1 MLNKSVISG
10 LMANMILLIMLIAG
24 SSSCVSYKNL
34 KYLNNAKNGGKLRGL
49 PKTGPLYHVKVKD
62 NLYISLITN
71 DAEVNKLFNPAHAGS
86 TQSINNEFQNPAD
99 QYVYGYE
106 VDTSGVVNLPVIGKV
121 KLVGKSLVQCENVI
135 EDTARHFVKEIT
147 AKVKLLNNRVT
158 VMGEVKNPGMYY
170 KYGPDFTVLEAI
182 GMAGSTTNYAQLD
195 SVLILRPTSYGTE
208 TYVLN
213 LKNTASL
220 ASDAYFLQPN
230 DVILIQPNKNKNLE
244 LRLPI
249 YTLTIAGIS
258 AILILITI
266 LHQ

>member
-1 MLNKSVISG
+1 MLNKSTRSD
-10 LMANMILLIMLIAG
+10 LMAKMILLCVFIAG
-24 SSSCVSYKNL
+24 FSSCVSYKNL
-34 KYLNNAKNGGKLRGL
+34 KYLNNAKNEEKLRGL
-49 PKTGPLYHVKVKD
+49 PRTGPLYHVKVKD

-71 DAEVNKLFNPAHAGS
+71 DVDVNKLFNPAHAGS
-86 TQSINNEFQNPAD
+86 TQSINNEYQSAAN

-106 VDTSGVVNLPVIGKV
+106 VDTSGVVNLPMIGKV
-121 KLVGKSLVQCENVI
+121 KVVGLSLVQCEKVI

-147 AKVKLLNNRVT
+147 AKVKLLDNRVT
-158 VMGEVKNPGMYY
+158 VMGEVKSPGMYY

-182 GMAGSTTNYAQLD
+182 GMAGSTTNYAELD
-195 SVLILRPTSYGTE
+195 SVIILRPTSYGTE

-230 DVILIQPNKNKNLE
+230 DVILVQPNKNKNLE

-249 YTLTIAGIS
+249 YTLTIAGVS
-258 AILILITI
+258 AVLILISI
-266 LHQ
+266 FHN